1 MKLLSLVVPTRNDA
15 KYLPS
20 CLESICSQLS
30 NDVELIIVDD
40 GSSDDT
46 PVICKN
52 FSDAF
57 ESVQVIRHGECRGA
71 PAARNSGL
79 SKSRGR
85 YVVFVDSDD
94 CLSPDAVANLLRA
107 IIDYPLA
114 EVVVG
119 QWVGES
125 NTANNREMFLSQETQ
140 SVNAGEFLSHLN
152 NVDYLPDVCWHY
164 AIQRRFLA
172 KNNLTFIDAKVG
184 EDQVFVAQVLCLAN
198 EITLV
203 PKVIYWH
210 RTKCGGLKSSKDV
223 ETTLGYVEIV
233 ESLTEMFDMPELSEP
248 SKAFLSR
255 RISNARGALGARLL
269 LLDRAGLQA
278 FSDRVG
284 SADRLKNVILACHK
298 QFATQLED
306 NMLVV
311 IYFCDQIR
319 KKVIASLPRNGNRL
333 VYLFCSGIY
342 ALAAKKVCE
351 ENGYKVG
358 AIVDNNEF
366 SPKESYFPS
375 RLISPQMLFEEVG
388 ETEVAVSVV
397 VCNPRQ
403 QTYRTIRDQ
412 LLNSDAMLESIE
424 HLVF

>member
-20 CLESICSQLS
+20 CLESISCQLS

-71 PAARNSGL
+71 SAARNSGL
-79 SKSRGR
+79 SKSCGR

-94 CLSPDAVANLLRA
+94 CLSPDAVANLLQA

-119 QWVGES
+119 QWIGES
-125 NTANNREMFLSQETQ
+125 NTANNREMFLGQETQ
-140 SVNAGEFLSHLN
+140 SVNGVEFLAHLN

-164 AIQRRFLA
+164 AIQRRFLV

-184 EDQVFVAQVLCLAN
+184 EDQVFVAQVLCLAS

-210 RTKCGGLKSSKDV
+210 RTKSGGLKSSKDV

-233 ESLTEMFDMPELSEP
+233 ESLTEMLDMPELSEP
-248 SKAFLSR
+248 SRAFLSR
-255 RISNARGALGARLL
+255 RISNARGALGTRLL

-284 SADRLKNVILACHK
+284 SVDRLKNVILTCQQK
-298 QFATQLED
+298 FATQLED

-311 IYFCDQIR
+311 ISFCDQMR
-319 KKVIASLPRNGNRL
+319 KKVIASLPRNKNRL
-333 VYLFCSGIY
+333 IYLFCSGIY

-366 SPKESYFPS
+366 APKESYFPS
-375 RLISPQMLFEEVG
+375 RLISPLMLFEEVAK
-388 ETEVAVSVV
+388 TKVAASVV

-403 QTYRTIRDQ
+403 QTYRSIRDQ
-412 LLNSDAMLESIE
+412 LLNGDARLESIE

>member
-1 MKLLSLVVPTRNDA
+1 MKLLSLVVPTCNDA
-15 KYLPS
+15 EYLPR
-20 CLESICSQLS
+20 CLDSICSQLL

-40 GSSDDT
+40 GSSDNT
-46 PVICKN
+46 SVICKT

-57 ESVQVIRHGECRGA
+57 ENIQVIRHSECRGA

-79 SKSRGR
+79 SKSRGG
-85 YVVFVDSDD
+85 YVVFIDSDD
-94 CLSPDAVANLLRA
+94 CLSADAVAVFLQA
-107 IIDYPLA
+107 ISDYPLA

-119 QWVGES
+119 QWAGES
-125 NTANNREMFLSQETQ
+125 NTANNREMFLSEETQ
-140 SVNAGEFLSHLN
+140 SVKAGEFLSHLN
-152 NVDYLPDVCWHY
+152 NIGYLPDVCWHY

-172 KNNLTFIDAKVG
+172 KNNLKFIDAKVG

-198 EITLV
+198 EIILV

-210 RTKCGGLKSSKDV
+210 RTKYGGLKSSKDV
-223 ETTLGYVEIV
+223 ETTLGYVQIV
-233 ESLTEMFDMPELSEP
+233 ERLTEMFDISELSGP
-248 SKAFLSR
+248 SKEFLSR

-269 LLDRAGLQA
+269 LLDGAGLKA

-284 SADRLKNVILACHK
+284 SVDRLKNVVFACHK
-298 QFATQLED
+298 QSVTQLED

-311 IYFCDQIR
+311 IYLCEQVR
-319 KKVIASLPRNGNRL
+319 KQVIASLPRSGHRL

-342 ALAAKKVCE
+342 ALAAKKVFE

-358 AIVDNNEF
+358 AIVDNNKF
-366 SPKESYFPS
+366 SPEENYFPS
-375 RLISPQMLFEEVG
+375 RLISPEMLCEEIRK
-388 ETEVAVSVV
+388 TEGTVSVV

-403 QTYRTIRDQ
+403 QTYIAIRDQ
-412 LLNSDAMLESIE
+412 LLNSNVTRESIA